1 MITILTT
8 YDDLRNAVAFS
19 AEDIAKLLLFL
30 VDDEAVLDALNERVP
45 FAEPPAESC
54 GIEHLFDGEAQ
65 DLAYGTF
72 DLTDYQRDY
81 LEWERDWKDT
91 YSSMRG
97 EL

>member
-30 VDDEAVLDALNERVP
+30 VDDEAVIDALNERVP
-45 FAEPPAESC
+45 FAEPPAEPT
-54 GIEHLFDGEAQ
+54 GLEHLFDGEAQ
-65 DLAYGTF
+65 DLAYGMF

-81 LEWERDWKDT
+81 LEWERETRQTRESD
-91 YSSMRG
+91 RPQ
-97 EL
+97 